1 MFLKLIACEV
11 AFRELCYCAARSPN
25 LIDLEFLSQGYHDN
39 PEIGLRRLQDRID
52 QIEPERYEAILLGYG
67 LCNNMLAGLAAGHTP
82 LIVPRAHDC
91 ITFFL
96 GSSRKY
102 QELFSQHP
110 GTFYYTSGWLEH
122 RQRGG
127 ERPERRQGAG
137 LGADKSF
144 EDMVAQYGEDNAR
157 YLTEFMNAW
166 TQHYSRGVFID
177 FPFSSHLD
185 HRQHVQATCSAHG
198 WEYEETEGDL
208 GLLQDLLDGTWDDDR
223 YLRVEPG
230 QRLHPSHDHRILQI
244 APLAPRPT
252 PVS

>member
-11 AFRELCYCAARSPN
+11 ALRELCYCAARSPN

-52 QIEPERYEAILLGYG
+52 QIEPDRYEAILLGYG
-67 LCNNMLAGLAAGHTP
+67 LCNNILAGLTARQTP

-96 GSSRKY
+96 GSRQKY
-102 QELFSQHP
+102 QESFLQHP
-110 GTFYYTSGWLEH
+110 GTYYYTSGWLEH

-137 LGADKSF
+137 LG
-144 EDMVAQYGEDNAR
+144 EDQSYEAMVVQYGEDNAR
-157 YLTEFMNAW
+157 YLAEFMNAW
-166 TQHYSRGVFID
+166 TRNYTRGVFID

-185 HRQHVQATCSAHG
+185 HKLQAAATCSAHG
-198 WEYEETEGDL
+198 WQYEQIEGDL
-208 GLLQDLLDGTWDDDR
+208 GLLQGLLDGDWDDER
-223 YLRVEPG
+223 YLRIEPG
-230 QRLHPSHDHRILQI
+230 QRLHPSHDSRVLRL
-244 APLAPRPT
+244 APLVPGPAPT
-252 PVS
+252 S